1 MFEDSR
7 STCLR
12 PCFTYFIHMEW
23 RKHFRHHL
31 NRAVFLTAISQIGK
45 IVAFHSGPNFQMNP
59 FERQGALDLKLLWA
73 SGGINN
79 NVSGERLP
87 KFEMMFYLF
96 MQVFF
101 FFLNMNF
108 YDLLVLPKDKDKT
121 HVISHTFLPL
131 CYTSDTHK
139 YRKHTYR
146 QWHTQISFWQ
156 HPTMWVCGVYIMIC
170 IFIGAVLY
178 YECQCV
184 TRNICI
190 VSVYSLL
197 VSLSFCWLYQFS
209 LRFSLHSLAPSYP
222 GHPSLLRPLSPLF
235 LPVPVVSS
243 LYESLRQSPSHHASP
258 AGEKEERRETGREW
272 WWIKETERWREKQ
285 EH

>member
-23 RKHFRHHL
+23 QKHFRHHL

-101 FFLNMNF
+101 SFWTWIFMTYWFSPRTRTRPMSYHTHSSPFVTPLIHTNTENTHTDNDTHRSASGSIPPCEF
-108 YDLLVLPKDKDKT
+108 VVCISWFAFLLVL
-121 HVISHTFLPL
+121 
-131 CYTSDTHK
+131 CYT
-139 YRKHTYR
+139 
-146 QWHTQISFWQ
+146 
-156 HPTMWVCGVYIMIC
+156 MNANV
-170 IFIGAVLY
+170 
-178 YECQCV
+178 
-184 TRNICI
+184 
-190 VSVYSLL
+190 
-197 VSLSFCWLYQFS
+197 
-209 LRFSLHSLAPSYP
+209 
-222 GHPSLLRPLSPLF
+222 
-235 LPVPVVSS
+235 
-243 LYESLRQSPSHHASP
+243 
-258 AGEKEERRETGREW
+258 
-272 WWIKETERWREKQ
+272 
-285 EH
+285 